1 MIIILQ
7 LLTLSIFIFRF
18 IFTKN
23 LHIYFLCNYTL
34 FKLSFQFRSTEQY
47 QNNIENFIKAINFSC
62 VFKQIDLKFLFFVC
76 GVGFSCYRYISYYN
90 ITITKKEPTEFIFS
104 QPTLFPYFLFYT
116 NLIALFKYFSCFE
129 FISPFSFF

>member
-1 MIIILQ
+1 MATIIVIIILQ

-34 FKLSFQFRSTEQY
+34 FRLSFQFRSTEQY
-47 QNNIENFIKAINFSC
+47 RIENFIKAINFSC

-76 GVGFSCYRYISYYN
+76 GVGF
-90 ITITKKEPTEFIFS
+90 
-104 QPTLFPYFLFYT
+104 
-116 NLIALFKYFSCFE
+116 
-129 FISPFSFF
+129 